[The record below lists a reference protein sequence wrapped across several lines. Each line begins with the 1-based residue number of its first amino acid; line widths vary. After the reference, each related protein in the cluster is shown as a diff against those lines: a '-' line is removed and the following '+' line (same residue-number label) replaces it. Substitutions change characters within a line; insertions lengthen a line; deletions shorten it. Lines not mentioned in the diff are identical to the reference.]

1 MEANRMT
8 YSIATI
14 AKHQLI
20 IVVAFHAVADSTSV
34 VLVFFRVIVIFRHQF
49 KIFFFFRIP
58 DPGVFL
64 YQSLSNI
71 MFADLS
77 NSN

>member
-1 MEANRMT
+1 MT